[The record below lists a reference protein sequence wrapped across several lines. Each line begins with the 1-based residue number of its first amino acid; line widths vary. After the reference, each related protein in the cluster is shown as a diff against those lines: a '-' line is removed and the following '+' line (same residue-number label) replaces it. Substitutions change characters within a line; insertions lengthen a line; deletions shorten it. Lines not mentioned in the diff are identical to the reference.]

1 MAQDYDVTIKKL
13 VKNFPQDYVRLV
25 FKNAAAKIELLN
37 VELPATKHYTNVLV
51 KVTVANETFIF
62 HLEFFSSYEKDAPA
76 RMYGYAAR
84 IASQYPELGIYGVVL
99 YLNEEDRDKPFPNFY
114 EKWILGER
122 RSYHKF
128 DVIKIWELAAD
139 DVLRQQIIGLLPVV
153 ALMQHEK
160 ESTEQVIRAAIDQMQ
175 QKVEDAGLRAEM
187 FAALYLFS
195 GLKQLRAL
203 ITKLL
208 KEANMLELLEKS
220 ETYQEILTKGWEKGR
235 EEGESKSFIRSILVI
250 LRARFGDASEELS
263 KQLQGLAASQLDD
276 LVAKAMTIE
285 SLAVFEAL
293 IHNLKAQPENGSA
306 RHGQNL

>member
-37 VELPATKHYTNVLV
+37 IELPATKHYTDVLV

-84 IASQYPELGIYGVVL
+84 IAALYPELGIYGVVL
-99 YLNEEDRDKPFPNFY
+99 YLNEEDRDKPFPDFY

-139 DVLRQQIIGLLPVV
+139 DVLRQHIIGLLPVI
-153 ALMQHEK
+153 ALMKHEK
-160 ESTEQVIRAAIDQMQ
+160 DATEQVIRTAIDQIQ
-175 QKVEDAGLRAEM
+175 HKVEDAGLRAEM

-203 ITKLL
+203 VTKLL
-208 KEANMLELLEKS
+208 KEANMLELLKKS
-220 ETYQEILTKGWEKGR
+220 ESYQEILAEGEEKGR
-235 EEGESKSFIRSILVI
+235 VKGRRDGLIYSIRTVLH
-250 LRARFGDASEELS
+250 ARFGEIEIDDFLT
-263 KQLQGLAASQLDD
+263 QLQPLEDTKLSRLVDEAVTVASL
-276 LVAKAMTIE
+276 
-285 SLAVFEAL
+285 EAFKKL
-293 IHNLKAQPENGSA
+293 LMALQEQYENG
-306 RHGQNL
+306 NKED